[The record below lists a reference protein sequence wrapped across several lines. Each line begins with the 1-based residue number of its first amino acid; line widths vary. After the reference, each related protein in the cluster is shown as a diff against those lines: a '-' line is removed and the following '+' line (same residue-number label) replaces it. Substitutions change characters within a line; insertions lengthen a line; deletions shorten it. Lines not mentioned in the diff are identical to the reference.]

1 MNQDQDL
8 IRQVVCLQISL
19 LMSVW
24 GERSTENQILNKLKT
39 LLVYLWAP
47 FANLLWYTHTVVM
60 ATISLLLWPFDR
72 TGRLQHWC
80 ARWWC
85 RLVAWSIFARIR
97 VYGTENVSADQN
109 YVYMANHSS
118 LIDTPALFAYL
129 PHQFRIMAK
138 KELFWVPFMGW
149 HLWSAGN
156 FPIDRSDPRKTAKS
170 LRSVIEGVRAGKS
183 LAVFPEGTRTP
194 DGRLQEFKHGAF
206 KIAVR
211 AGVPIVPVSIR
222 GTFKLLPKTTLA
234 PRPGRVD
241 VIIGHPIDT
250 REYSERNLGELISR
264 TRAAI
269 EANLDSAP
277 RPETEPASLGA

>member
-1 MNQDQDL
+1 
-8 IRQVVCLQISL
+8 
-19 LMSVW
+19 
-24 GERSTENQILNKLKT
+24 
-39 LLVYLWAP
+39 
-47 FANLLWYTHTVVM
+47 
-60 ATISLLLWPFDR
+60 
-72 TGRLQHWC
+72 
-80 ARWWC
+80 
-85 RLVAWSIFARIR
+85 
-97 VYGTENVSADQN
+97 
-109 YVYMANHSS
+109 
-118 LIDTPALFAYL
+118 
-129 PHQFRIMAK
+129 MAK
-138 KELFWVPFMGW
+138 KELFYVPFMGW

-170 LRSVIEGVRAGKS
+170 LRKVIEGVRSGKS

-241 VIIGHPIDT
+241 VIIGKPIDT
-250 REYSERNLGELISR
+250 REYSERNLSELIAQ

-269 EANLDSAP
+269 GANLETSP
-277 RPETEPASLGA
+277 REAEAAAQVVG

>member
-1 MNQDQDL
+1 M
-8 IRQVVCLQISL
+8 
-19 LMSVW
+19 
-24 GERSTENQILNKLKT
+24 
-39 LLVYLWAP
+39 
-47 FANLLWYTHTVVM
+47 
-60 ATISLLLWPFDR
+60 
-72 TGRLQHWC
+72 
-80 ARWWC
+80 
-85 RLVAWSIFARIR
+85 VAWSIFARIR
-97 VYGTENVSADQN
+97 VHGTENVNADQN

-138 KELFWVPFMGW
+138 KELFYVPFMGW
-149 HLWSAGN
+149 HLWTAGN

-170 LRSVIEGVRAGKS
+170 LRKVIEGVRSGKS

-194 DGRLQEFKHGAF
+194 NGRLQEFKHGAF

-241 VIIGHPIDT
+241 VIIGKPIDT
-250 REYSERNLGELISR
+250 REYSEKNLSELIAR

-269 EANLDSAP
+269 EANLEYAP
-277 RPETEPASLGA
+277 WDEARAASVRV

>member
-1 MNQDQDL
+1 MF
-8 IRQVVCLQISL
+8 
-19 LMSVW
+19 
-24 GERSTENQILNKLKT
+24 TFKT
-39 LLVYLWAP
+39 ILVYLWAP

-72 TGRLQHWC
+72 TGAMQHWC

-97 VYGTENVSADQN
+97 VSGTENVKADQN

-138 KELFWVPFMGW
+138 KELFYVPFMGW

-156 FPIDRSDPRKTAKS
+156 FPIDRSDPRKTVKS
-170 LRSVIEGVRAGKS
+170 LRRVIDGVRAGKS
-183 LAVFPEGTRTP
+183 LAVFPEGTRTL
-194 DGRLQEFKHGAF
+194 DGRLQEFKQGAF

-241 VIIGHPIDT
+241 VIIGKPIDT
-250 REYSERNLGELISR
+250 RGYSDKNLGELIAR

-269 EANLDSAP
+269 EVNLEAAP
-277 RPETEPASLGA
+277 RTEKESAGVIV

>member
-1 MNQDQDL
+1 
-8 IRQVVCLQISL
+8 
-19 LMSVW
+19 
-24 GERSTENQILNKLKT
+24 
-39 LLVYLWAP
+39 
-47 FANLLWYTHTVVM
+47 M

-72 TGRLQHWC
+72 TGNLQHWC

-85 RLVAWSIFARIR
+85 RLIAFSIFARIH
-97 VYGTENVSADQN
+97 VHGTENVRADKN

-118 LIDTPALFAYL
+118 LIDIPALFAYL
-129 PHQFRIMAK
+129 PYQFRIMAK
-138 KELFWVPFMGW
+138 KELFYVPFMGW
-149 HLWSAGN
+149 HLWTAGN

-170 LRSVIEGVRAGKS
+170 LRGVIEGVRAGKS

-194 DGRLQEFKHGAF
+194 DGQLQEFKQGAF

-241 VIIGHPIDT
+241 VIIGKPIDT
-250 REYSERNLGELISR
+250 TEYTDKTLSNLIAR
-264 TRAAI
+264 TKAAI
-269 EANLDSAP
+269 EVNLMSP
-277 RPETEPASLGA
+277 VPEETARATIN